1 MNSLSIRIILICGL
15 VALTLCALY
24 VLRSRLA
31 TRLFLALQLL
41 AGVLLVIF
49 PEAANWMAEKVG
61 VGRGTDLI
69 FYLMILVIYGAGI
82 VIVGK
87 FSAASRPEESAGAQ
101 VEVARLVLSPKWKA
115 SPSSQSAGM
124 QERP

>member
-41 AGVLLVIF
+41 AGILLVIF
-49 PEAANWMAEKVG
+49 PEAANWMA
-61 VGRGTDLI
+61 
-69 FYLMILVIYGAGI
+69 
-82 VIVGK
+82 
-87 FSAASRPEESAGAQ
+87 
-101 VEVARLVLSPKWKA
+101 
-115 SPSSQSAGM
+115 
-124 QERP
+124 

>member
-49 PEAANWMAEKVG
+49 PEAANWMAGKVG

-69 FYLMILVIYGAGI
+69 FYQITDLA
-82 VIVGK
+82 
-87 FSAASRPEESAGAQ
+87 RQ
-101 VEVARLVLSPKWKA
+101 VALKNPQEPKSK
-115 SPSSQSAGM
+115 
-124 QERP
+124 

>member
-41 AGVLLVIF
+41 VGVLLVIF

-87 FSAASRPEESAGAQ
+87 FRSLERQITDLARQ
-101 VEVARLVLSPKWKA
+101 VALENPQEPKSK
-115 SPSSQSAGM
+115 
-124 QERP
+124 